1 VTNSL
6 AATDV
11 SSVHAGYSKYR
22 VRLLQ
27 AGVKI
32 YELKQDAVPIEK
44 RAKQTGSSATA
55 GLHAKSYAVDR
66 SRIFV
71 GSFNLDPRSSKLNTE
86 MGMVIDS
93 PVFAAR
99 LAQAVDNA
107 FPDVAY
113 RVTLKDEADLR
124 WEDGAKGETYTTE
137 PETRWWQRLSVRV
150 QSWLPIEWLL

>member
-1 VTNSL
+1 
-6 AATDV
+6 
-11 SSVHAGYSKYR
+11 
-22 VRLLQ
+22 
-27 AGVKI
+27 
-32 YELKQDAVPIEK
+32 
-44 RAKQTGSSATA
+44 
-55 GLHAKSYAVDR
+55 
-66 SRIFV
+66 
-71 GSFNLDPRSSKLNTE
+71 

-113 RVTLKDEADLR
+113 RVTLTDEADLR

-137 PETRWWQRLSVRV
+137 PETGWLRRLSVRV